1 MQIVGRRILSSSV
14 AAAWLIVVAASAQA
28 ASRSEAEAIA
38 TRTGEI
44 IGGAS
49 ACGIPEGE
57 LVALGA
63 KVIRWA
69 RDSARSAAELKRAQ
83 EAHEAA
89 VQRSADRVGWRGA
102 SACDA
107 TVRTFREL
115 QRKMQ

>member
-1 MQIVGRRILSSSV
+1 MVGRRTLSSGI
-14 AAAWLIVVAASAQA
+14 AAAWLAVAPVSVQA

-38 TRTGEI
+38 TRMGEI

-63 KVIRWA
+63 KLIRWA
-69 RDSARSAAELKRAQ
+69 RDAARSAAELKRAQ
-83 EAHEAA
+83 DAHEAA
-89 VQRSADRVGWRGA
+89 VQRSAERIGRRRA
-102 SACDA
+102 STCDA

-115 QRKMQ
+115 EREAR